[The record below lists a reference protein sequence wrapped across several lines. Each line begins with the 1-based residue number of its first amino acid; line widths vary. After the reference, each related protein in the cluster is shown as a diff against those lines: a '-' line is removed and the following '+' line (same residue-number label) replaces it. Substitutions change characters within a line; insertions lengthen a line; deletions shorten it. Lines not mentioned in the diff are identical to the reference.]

1 MAQAFLKTA
10 GTGRLKA
17 RHRYP
22 QVKAILV
29 PAIMQMKLDLGW
41 RFDLAL
47 VGREC

>member
-10 GTGRLKA
+10 GTGLLN
-17 RHRYP
+17 P